1 MAIAQIKKIQILGH
15 KKNQEAVL
23 DHLQDSG
30 IIEVTRVSQALL
42 PTQSTPEESSDL
54 ENRLRSL
61 KEGIDNLGLYEV
73 KKAGLLGSLFKA
85 RPIIRP
91 EVIQDAIRD
100 GAYQKIITE
109 IKENEA
115 KIKQLENQIRKT
127 NSNFGLLM
135 PWRGVNIAVQDL
147 FPGRYTHVFLGD
159 INNTDYIKFSEEIEN
174 KKLPMFLDTISLVKK
189 QRYLM
194 VIFLLEN
201 EENIKVLL
209 QQHNFN
215 FFHLPESLKKKEF
228 MRLTFRQC
236 LDLLK
241 QELNRLRAET
251 DKVKEKMKK
260 LLPQRMLLMGLYDYY
275 FNFRNR
281 LLAVGNL
288 GSTQEA
294 FLLEGWVRAGDLS
307 GLETR
312 MKDFSTLAI
321 FSRPTLPSEDVPVD
335 LENKRYVEPFEIIT
349 SLYGMPARYSVDPT
363 PFLAPFFFIAFGLCL
378 TDAGYGLIIAIVA
391 FIILRKLK
399 LTRPARKII
408 NLFLLCG
415 ISTIVLGSLMGGWFG
430 VPLKQLM
437 LFDPMKNPLIFLII
451 SLVVGFIQVEF
462 GLLIKMAEDIKQK
475 QFIDAFLVRLAWFLL
490 LPSLALIFMKINW
503 GKIIAL
509 AATASIILFSHHQS
523 RNIFVRIGAGFY
535 SLYDISRHFADIV
548 SYSRLL
554 ALGLSTSV
562 IAMVVNILSRQALN
576 IPLIGGVVM
585 AMVLVLGHLFN
596 LAISTLSGFVHS
608 ARLQFVEFFGKFF
621 VSGGRPFR
629 PFKKERIYT

>member
-15 KKNQEAVL
+15 KRNQEAVL
-23 DHLQDSG
+23 GHLQDSG
-30 IIEVTRVSQALL
+30 VVEITRVSEALL
-42 PTQSTPEESSDL
+42 PAQSAPEEFSDL

-85 RPIIRP
+85 HPIIKP
-91 EVIQDAIRD
+91 EAIQDAIRD
-100 GAYQKIITE
+100 GSYQKILTE

-115 KIKQLENQIRKT
+115 KIRQLENQIRKT

-135 PWRGVNIAVQDL
+135 PWSEVNITIQDL
-147 FPGRYTHVFLGD
+147 FPGRCTHVFLGD

-174 KKLPMFLDTISLVKK
+174 KKLPLFLDTVNQVKK

-194 VIFLLEN
+194 IIFLLEN
-201 EENIKVLL
+201 EENIKELL

-215 FFHLPESLKKKEF
+215 FFHLPESLKKEEF

-251 DKVKEKMKK
+251 DKVKDKMKK
-260 LLPQRMLLMGLYDYY
+260 LLPQRMLLMGLYDYC
-275 FNFRNR
+275 FNLRNR

-307 GLETR
+307 GLEAR
-312 MKDFSTLAI
+312 MQDFPTLAI

-430 VPLKQLM
+430 VPVKQLM

-462 GLLIKMAEDIKQK
+462 GLLIKMAQDLKQK

-509 AATASIILFSHHQS
+509 AATASIILFSHHRS
-523 RNIFVRIGAGFY
+523 RNIFARIGAGLY

-576 IPLIGGVVM
+576 IPLVGGIVM

>member
-209 QQHNFN
+209 QQH
-215 FFHLPESLKKKEF
+215 
-228 MRLTFRQC
+228 
-236 LDLLK
+236 
-241 QELNRLRAET
+241 
-251 DKVKEKMKK
+251 
-260 LLPQRMLLMGLYDYY
+260 
-275 FNFRNR
+275 
-281 LLAVGNL
+281 
-288 GSTQEA
+288 
-294 FLLEGWVRAGDLS
+294 
-307 GLETR
+307 
-312 MKDFSTLAI
+312 
-321 FSRPTLPSEDVPVD
+321 
-335 LENKRYVEPFEIIT
+335 
-349 SLYGMPARYSVDPT
+349 
-363 PFLAPFFFIAFGLCL
+363 
-378 TDAGYGLIIAIVA
+378 
-391 FIILRKLK
+391 
-399 LTRPARKII
+399 
-408 NLFLLCG
+408 
-415 ISTIVLGSLMGGWFG
+415 
-430 VPLKQLM
+430 
-437 LFDPMKNPLIFLII
+437 
-451 SLVVGFIQVEF
+451 
-462 GLLIKMAEDIKQK
+462 
-475 QFIDAFLVRLAWFLL
+475 
-490 LPSLALIFMKINW
+490 
-503 GKIIAL
+503 
-509 AATASIILFSHHQS
+509 
-523 RNIFVRIGAGFY
+523 
-535 SLYDISRHFADIV
+535 
-548 SYSRLL
+548 
-554 ALGLSTSV
+554 
-562 IAMVVNILSRQALN
+562 
-576 IPLIGGVVM
+576 
-585 AMVLVLGHLFN
+585 
-596 LAISTLSGFVHS
+596 
-608 ARLQFVEFFGKFF
+608 LQ
-621 VSGGRPFR
+621 
-629 PFKKERIYT
+629 

>member
-312 MKDFSTLAI
+312 MKDFPTLAI